1 MKKFPGN
8 SAIFSLLALLMAA
21 GFTLLGCVMGVGNT
35 DPKSLE
41 ITNLSGGQ
49 VSQGQSGI
57 AIGIFPPGTSPQE
70 AISWTGIVARAFY
83 DDVIRFGE
91 TTLTVPLYSTSSAYQ
106 DPWIGSGSYDVYL
119 IVGSGDNTGYYRKQ
133 YVAFSSALT
142 RVSAKDFMP
151 VSLDDDPG
159 GGDDNPGS
167 GDNNP
172 GSGGNNRD
180 SKTLEI
186 TGIGY
191 DQALL
196 GQLGIAIGIFPSGTN
211 LQEAILWTGIVAGA
225 SYDDV
230 SLSEE
235 ILTVP
240 LYSAPFG
247 SGKRWTG
254 SGSYDIYLMLG
265 SGSNTLYYRRQNV
278 VFSSASTKV
287 SAMGFSQVSPSE
299 NAGAKTLV
307 ITGISEEQASH
318 GLFGVVIG
326 IFPPGTSPQ
335 QANSLTGI
343 VARAVSFDT
352 TLSGNDLTIRL
363 YSTSSGFKERWTGS
377 GTYDIYLTLGY
388 GSIATHYRSQNASFI
403 SASTGV
409 SARSFSQL

>member
-1 MKKFPGN
+1 MKRFPGN
-8 SAIFSLLALLMAA
+8 SAIFRLPALLMAVWFA
-21 GFTLLGCVMGVGNT
+21 LTGCVMTVGNT

-41 ITNLSGGQ
+41 ITDLSGSQ

-57 AIGIFPPGTSPQE
+57 VLGIFLPGTSLQQ
-70 AISWTGIVARAFY
+70 ALSLTGIVARASY
-83 DDVIRFGE
+83 DNVIRFGE
-91 TTLTVPLYSTSSAYQ
+91 TLTLPLYSASSAYQ
-106 DPWIGSGSYDVYL
+106 DAWIGSGSYDVYL
-119 IVGSGDNTGYYRKQ
+119 IAGSGDNTGYYRKR

-142 RVSAKDFMP
+142 RVSAKQFMP

-159 GGDDNPGS
+159 A

-172 GSGGNNRD
+172 GWGGDNQD
-180 SKTLEI
+180 PKTLKI

-191 DQALL
+191 EQASLE
-196 GQLGIAIGIFPSGTN
+196 QLGIAIGIFPPETN
-211 LQEAILWTGIVAGA
+211 LQQAISLTGIVAGA

-230 SLSEE
+230 SLSGE

-254 SGSYDIYLMLG
+254 SGSYDIYFILG
-265 SGSNTLYYRRQNV
+265 GGDNAVYYRRQNV
-278 VFSSASTKV
+278 VFSSASTAV
-287 SAMGFSQVSPSE
+287 SAMGFSQVSLSK
-299 NAGAKTLV
+299 NAGAKTLA

-318 GLFGVVIG
+318 GRFGVEIG
-326 IFPPGTSPQ
+326 IFPVGTSPQ

-352 TLSGNDLTIRL
+352 TLSGNVLIARL
-363 YSTSSGFKERWTGS
+363 YSASSGFGDTWTGS

-388 GSIATHYRSQNASFI
+388 GSIATHYRSQNVPFT
-403 SASTGV
+403 SASTGI
-409 SARSFSQL
+409 SARSFSRL